1 MEREVCWLLCAA
13 LAAAM
18 ACYYLTGTTR
28 RRSRLLP
35 PGPKPL
41 PVIGNVLSLRGNM
54 HHALARLAGE
64 HGPVMALKLGLVT
77 AVVVS
82 SAGAAREAFTK
93 HDRRLAARAVPDASR
108 ALGFAGRSMIWL
120 PSSDPRWKTL
130 RGVVATHVFSPRR
143 LAAARGVRERKV
155 RDIVGHLAGRAG
167 EVVDVGK
174 VVYGGVL
181 NLVSSALFSADV
193 VDVGEESAHGLQEA
207 VEEIILAIAKPNVS
221 DLFPFLRRLDLQ
233 GWRRWAE
240 KRYDKV
246 FGIFDSVINS
256 RLADASTGKHADAG
270 AGDFLDSLLDLMS
283 AGKIA
288 RDDVTSIM
296 FDLFGAGTDTIAI
309 TVEWA
314 MAELLR
320 NPSVMTKARAE
331 MNHALAG
338 KKTIEEND
346 VEKLPYLQAVLRE
359 AMRLHPAAPILVPH
373 RAEEDGAEI
382 GGYAVPKGSTVIFN
396 VWAIMRDPAAWERPE
411 EFMPERFMDMAEE
424 VDFRGKDYKFIPF
437 GAGRRL
443 CPGLLMAE
451 RVVPFIL
458 ASLLHS
464 FEWRLPGGMTA
475 ESLDLSEKFTTVN
488 VLVTPLKAIPIL
500 ASKNENIRE

>member
-1 MEREVCWLLCAA
+1 MPLLSTASPRDFQPVCHL
-13 LAAAM
+13 
-18 ACYYLTGTTR
+18 
-28 RRSRLLP
+28 RS
-35 PGPKPL
+35 
-41 PVIGNVLSLRGNM
+41 M
-54 HHALARLAGE
+54 H
-64 HGPVMALKLGLVT
+64 
-77 AVVVS
+77 AVVVC
-82 SAGAAREAFTK
+82 G
-93 HDRRLAARAVPDASR
+93 VP
-108 ALGFAGRSMIWL
+108 
-120 PSSDPRWKTL
+120 P
-130 RGVVATHVFSPRR
+130 PRR
-143 LAAARGVRERKV
+143 K
-155 RDIVGHLAGRAG
+155 
-167 EVVDVGK
+167 
-174 VVYGGVL
+174 
-181 NLVSSALFSADV
+181 
-193 VDVGEESAHGLQEA
+193 
-207 VEEIILAIAKPNVS
+207 
-221 DLFPFLRRLDLQ
+221 

-437 GAGRRL
+437 WAGRRL

-464 FEWRLPGGMTA
+464 FEWRLPGELKEVPAGSPKRRKDLKGKTTTRLTTH
-475 ESLDLSEKFTTVN
+475 SLKTGWRK
-488 VLVTPLKAIPIL
+488 TPYQGEN
-500 ASKNENIRE
+500 ASGEGQEVHGT

>member
-1 MEREVCWLLCAA
+1 MEREVCWLLWAA

-18 ACYYLTGTTR
+18 VYYLTGTTR
-28 RRSRLLP
+28 RRSRRLP
-35 PGPKPL
+35 PGPTPL

-82 SAGAAREAFTK
+82 
-93 HDRRLAARAVPDASR
+93 
-108 ALGFAGRSMIWL
+108 FADRSMIWL

-130 RGVVATHVFSPRR
+130 RGVVATHVFSPRS
-143 LAAARGVRERKV
+143 LAAARGVRERK
-155 RDIVGHLAGRAG
+155 
-167 EVVDVGK
+167 
-174 VVYGGVL
+174 
-181 NLVSSALFSADV
+181 
-193 VDVGEESAHGLQEA
+193 SAHGLQEA

-221 DLFPFLRRLDLQ
+221 DLLPFLRPLDLQ

-246 FGIFDSVINS
+246 FGILDDIINS
-256 RLADASTGKHADAG
+256 RLADAKHAGDV
-270 AGDFLDSLLDLMS
+270 DFLDSLLDLMS
-283 AGKIA
+283 TGKIA
-288 RDDVTSIM
+288 RDDVTTIM
-296 FDLFGAGTDTIAI
+296 FDVFGAGTDTIAI

-320 NPSVMTKARAE
+320 NPSIMAKARAE
-331 MNHALAG
+331 MNHVLAD
-338 KKTIEEND
+338 KKAIEESD
-346 VEKLPYLQAVLRE
+346 MEKLPYLQAVVRE
-359 AMRLHPAAPILVPH
+359 VMRLHPAAPILVPH
-373 RAEEDGAEI
+373 RAAEDGAEI
-382 GGYAVPKGSTVIFN
+382 GGHAVPKGATVIFN

-411 EFMPERFMDMAEE
+411 EFMPERFLDMVEE

-443 CPGLLMAE
+443 CPGLPMAE

-458 ASLLHS
+458 ASLLHT
-464 FEWRLPGGMTA
+464 FEWKLPGGVTA
-475 ESLDLSEKFTTVN
+475 EALDVSEKFTTVN
-488 VLVTPLKAIPIL
+488 VLVTPLKAIPVL
-500 ASKNENIRE
+500 ANNRHHS

>member
-1 MEREVCWLLCAA
+1 MESEVCWLLCAA

-18 ACYYLTGTTR
+18 ACYYLTGTMR
-28 RRSRLLP
+28 RRSRRLP
-35 PGPKPL
+35 PGPTPL

-77 AVVVS
+77 TVVVS

-93 HDRRLAARAVPDASR
+93 HDRRLAARAVPDTTR
-108 ALGFAGRSMIWL
+108 ARGFASRSMIWL

-130 RGVVATHVFSPRR
+130 RGVAATHVFSPRS

-155 RDIVGHLAGRAG
+155 RDIVGHLAGHAG

-181 NLVSSALFSADV
+181 N
-193 VDVGEESAHGLQEA
+193 
-207 VEEIILAIAKPNVS
+207 
-221 DLFPFLRRLDLQ
+221 LRRLDLQ

-283 AGKIA
+283 AGTIA

-296 FDLFGAGTDTIAI
+296 YDLFGAGTDTIAI

-320 NPSVMTKARAE
+320 NPSVMAKARAE
-331 MNHALAG
+331 MNHVLAG
-338 KKTIEEND
+338 KVKATEMEEND
-346 VEKLPYLQAVLRE
+346 VEKLPYLQAVVKE
-359 AMRLHPAAPILVPH
+359 VMRLHPAAPILVPH
-373 RAEEDGAEI
+373 RAEEDDAEI

-396 VWAIMRDPAAWERPE
+396 VWAIMRDPVAWERPE
-411 EFMPERFMDMAEE
+411 EFMPERFLDMAEE
-424 VDFRGKDYKFIPF
+424 VDFRGKDHKFMPF
-437 GAGRRL
+437 GTGRRL
-443 CPGLLMAE
+443 CPGLSMAK

-458 ASLLHS
+458 ASLLHA
-464 FEWRLPGGMTA
+464 FEWRLPAGVTA
-475 ESLDLSEKFTTVN
+475 EALDLSEKFTTVN
-488 VLVTPLKAIPIL
+488 VLVTPIKAIPL
-500 ASKNENIRE
+500 SGELP